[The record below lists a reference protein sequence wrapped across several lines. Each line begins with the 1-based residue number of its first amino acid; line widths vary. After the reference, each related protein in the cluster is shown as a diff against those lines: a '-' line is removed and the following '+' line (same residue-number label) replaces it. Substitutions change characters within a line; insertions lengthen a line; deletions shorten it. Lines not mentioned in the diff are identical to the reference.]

1 MKKKQL
7 KKIFQKEIKRNNT
20 ITKYITAIVIILTI
34 FLSTI
39 TLYIDHNKIEY
50 IKYSENGNVD
60 YKVYLKKN
68 NFFENKY
75 LEENNQYI
83 STLIDDIEAN
93 FKYNISIEQEDVT
106 YKYTY
111 KIVTNVKVTD
121 KTTKKDLYNKTE
133 TLVPEKEE
141 ITQKKEINITEQVK
155 IDYNKYND
163 LINSFINIYEVGNIE
178 SDLTVN
184 MIINI
189 VGSSDNFKNDKKN
202 ESIITLRI
210 PLTAST
216 MAIDTKNNLID
227 TNYNVIKCQEKSK
240 YNILLLGISLSSIIL
255 DIILLIKLL
264 LYIKKTRS
272 PKTKYEKEVKKIL
285 RNYRQYIQKIDN
297 KINYEKYEKIKV
309 STFTD
314 LLEIRDTLQQ
324 PILMI
329 TEDSNTKFIVPTN
342 SILYIYDIE
351 IKER

>member
-93 FKYNISIEQEDVT
+93 FKYNISIEQEDIT

-141 ITQKKEINITEQVK
+141 ITQKKEINITEPVK
-155 IDYNKYND
+155 IGAY
-163 LINSFINIYEVGNIE
+163 
-178 SDLTVN
+178 
-184 MIINI
+184 
-189 VGSSDNFKNDKKN
+189 
-202 ESIITLRI
+202 
-210 PLTAST
+210 A
-216 MAIDTKNNLID
+216 
-227 TNYNVIKCQEKSK
+227 NV
-240 YNILLLGISLSSIIL
+240 
-255 DIILLIKLL
+255 
-264 LYIKKTRS
+264 
-272 PKTKYEKEVKKIL
+272 
-285 RNYRQYIQKIDN
+285 
-297 KINYEKYEKIKV
+297 
-309 STFTD
+309 
-314 LLEIRDTLQQ
+314 
-324 PILMI
+324 
-329 TEDSNTKFIVPTN
+329 
-342 SILYIYDIE
+342 
-351 IKER
+351 